1 MFSHLVSAV
10 AFSMEF
16 ILIWK
21 TEVATEDWL
30 DVIYLQVRHNGVAFF
45 LTAVDENWMNW
56 KCSYRTEISGCFH
69 NFIRL
74 LLTVI
79 VIMYK
84 VIIYICICNIYI
96 YILYI
101 YIYIYIYIITS
112 FLFVLYHGFVIC
124 QPYII
129 NDTIVFHGYLV
140 KNFFCD
146 A

>member
-1 MFSHLVSAV
+1 MFSDLVSAV

-84 VIIYICICNIYI
+84 VIIYIYICNIYI

-101 YIYIYIYIITS
+101 YIYIYNNFFPFCIIS
-112 FLFVLYHGFVIC
+112 WICHLPALYHQWYHSVSRLFS
-124 QPYII
+124 
-129 NDTIVFHGYLV
+129 
-140 KNFFCD
+140 
-146 A
+146 